1 MALIDRIEDLIKAEF
16 NALLDKA
23 DDPKKN
29 QRQIL
34 TQLEDALSECRST
47 VVQVIC
53 EQKALARRNQALAK
67 KAEQW
72 QQQAE
77 YALQKEREDLAR
89 AALLEKQKCQ
99 EAQQHIEDEAAQL
112 QQAYDKLEQDA
123 QTLTDKLNQLR
134 HKEAQ
139 LARREHTATTQLK
152 ARSVTSQQS
161 IAAALTRFEQLERK
175 VERVE
180 AEVDSYE
187 LVSKEQAQWQAL
199 ETLAREEQVDKAL
212 AELKQRNQPA

>member
-34 TQLEDALSECRST
+34 TELEEALTECRST

-53 EQKALARRNQALAK
+53 EQKALVRREQAVNK

-77 YALQKEREDLAR
+77 YALQKDREDLAR
-89 AALLEKQKCQ
+89 AALMEKQACQ
-99 EAQQHIEDEAAQL
+99 QALQQIEEEAAQL
-112 QQAYDKLEQDA
+112 QQVYDKLEQDA
-123 QTLTDKLNQLR
+123 QSLSNKLAQLR
-134 HKEAQ
+134 QKEAQ

-152 ARSVTSQQS
+152 ARSVAGQQS
-161 IAAALTRFEQLERK
+161 IAAALTRFEHLERK

-187 LVSKEQAQWQAL
+187 LVSNEQAQWQAL

>member
-23 DDPKKN
+23 DDPKKD
-29 QRQIL
+29 QRQL
-34 TQLEDALSECRST
+34 LSQLEEALNECRST

-53 EQKALARRNQALAK
+53 EQKALARREQALAK
-67 KAEQW
+67 KATQW

-99 EAQQHIEDEAAQL
+99 EALQQNEDEAAQL

-123 QTLTDKLNQLR
+123 QTLTEKLNQLR
-134 HKEAQ
+134 NKEAQ

-152 ARSVTSQQS
+152 ARSVASQQS
-161 IAAALTRFEQLERK
+161 IDAALARFECLERK

-212 AELKQRNQPA
+212 AELKQKTHPA